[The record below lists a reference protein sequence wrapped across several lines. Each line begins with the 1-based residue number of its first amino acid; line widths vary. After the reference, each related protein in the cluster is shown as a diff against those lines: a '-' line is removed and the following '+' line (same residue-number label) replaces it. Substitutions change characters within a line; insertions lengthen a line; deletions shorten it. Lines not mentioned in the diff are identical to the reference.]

1 MKFIKMLPREKFSQ
15 RGVDSLSDSELI
27 AILVGSG
34 CKRFSFS
41 EISTKILKAVRKDL
55 RNGRSTSIKRLSSI
69 HGVGNVTAMRILA
82 GIELG
87 RRIYSLDEGEKRV
100 VRNSKEA
107 YEYLQRMKNFK
118 QENIVGVFLN
128 ARFEVLKKKTIA
140 IGTLDRAT
148 ILPRDVIIPALE
160 LNASSVILAHNHP
173 SGSCEPSEEDMIVT
187 KRIKESL
194 ELVGIGFLEHLVIA
208 KDGWCSVEI

>member
-1 MKFIKMLPREKFSQ
+1 MLPREKFFQ

-41 EISTKILKAVRKDL
+41 EISTKILKTVRRSL
-55 RNGRSTSIKRLSSI
+55 RDNKSISIEALFNI
-69 HGVGNVTAMRILA
+69 HGVGKVTAMRILA

-87 RRIYSLDEGEKRV
+87 KRIYSWNDGEKKV

-107 YEYLQRMKNFK
+107 YVYLHKMKDFK

-173 SGSCEPSEEDMIVT
+173 SGSCEPSKEDMIVT

-194 ELVGIGFLEHLVIA
+194 DLVGIEFLEHLVIS
-208 KDGWCSVEI
+208 KNGWCSVEI

>member
-1 MKFIKMLPREKFSQ
+1 MLPREKFFQ

-41 EISTKILKAVRKDL
+41 EISTKILKTVRKSL
-55 RNGRSTSIKRLSSI
+55 RDEESISIKNLSTI

-87 RRIYSLDEGEKRV
+87 RRIYSWNEGEKKV
-100 VRNSKEA
+100 IRNSKEA
-107 YEYLQRMKNFK
+107 YVYLHKMKDFK

-128 ARFEVLKKKTIA
+128 ARFEVLKKKTIG

-173 SGSCEPSEEDMIVT
+173 SGSCEPSEGDVVVT

-194 ELVGIGFLEHLVIA
+194 ELVGIEFLEHLVIS